1 MPGPILP
8 TPLDHIRH
16 PFSFFP
22 PIRNIEHN
30 EWVFRSATCD
40 EIRVL
45 NSKTQTDLWVPRRFI
60 GEVSLIGE
68 PVMIVGLVK
77 ELEYREGA
85 VFPHVRRVLEMPRAV
100 NDSPRSAVSFGVAP
114 GPRRPADIVGIRVE
128 SPRTSR
134 AGRILFA
141 AIAAILLAC
150 LALAILFRDATF
162 RSRSSVAS
170 PSQPAIR

>member
-1 MPGPILP
+1 VPGPILP

-22 PIRNIEHN
+22 PIRDIEHN
-30 EWVFRSATCD
+30 EWIFRSATCD
-40 EIRVL
+40 EIRVM
-45 NSKTQTDLWVPRRFI
+45 NTKTQTDLWVPRRFV

-85 VFPHVRRVLEMPRAV
+85 VYPHVRRVLEMPRAV
-100 NDSPRSAVSFGVAP
+100 NDSPRSMATFSPAP
-114 GPRRPADIVGIRVE
+114 ESRKPADIVGIRVE
-128 SPRTSR
+128 SPRSSP

-141 AIAAILLAC
+141 VIAAILLAC

-162 RSRSSVAS
+162 RSRSAPPP
-170 PSQPAIR
+170 PSQPTIR